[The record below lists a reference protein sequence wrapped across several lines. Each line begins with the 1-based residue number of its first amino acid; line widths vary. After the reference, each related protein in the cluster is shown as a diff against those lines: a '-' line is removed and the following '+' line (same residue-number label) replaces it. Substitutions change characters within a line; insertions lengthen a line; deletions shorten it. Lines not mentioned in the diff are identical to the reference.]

1 MASRELTRV
10 ELLLQL
16 GVNESESDVT
26 KSQKSSEEKKWRQN
40 SIVGN
45 SIIVGKIITRCHAS
59 LKYVLVRW

>member
-26 KSQKSSEEKKWRQN
+26 KSQKSSEEKK
-40 SIVGN
+40 
-45 SIIVGKIITRCHAS
+45 
-59 LKYVLVRW
+59 